1 MVLIGLV
8 LVVKIEGELVYELKN
23 ILFVLENKFDR
34 FFLLFKE
41 F

>member
-8 LVVKIEGELVYELKN
+8 LVVKIEGELVYELKD